1 MAGITIKQL
10 EALVQVADQGRFRK
24 AASILNTT
32 QPNISSR
39 IAVLEQTL
47 DAKLME
53 RNGGSIELTPIGR
66 ELLLKA
72 KRVISS
78 VDDFLVTANNKDLFD
93 GVLRLG
99 VTEMVVHSWLTQFL
113 SSFYAR
119 YPNVQLD
126 LTVDLSANLSTALES
141 NAVDLALQNGPFKTE
156 SSASVKIGSYPW
168 AWVVAP
174 ALLHSNKTQQP
185 FELSAHP
192 ILTHAKETLPVKQLA
207 SHFANQA
214 VRYVPSS
221 SLSACLKM
229 ATDGLGVA
237 CLPEAMI
244 AESLQSQQLRKLEYH
259 WVPDALQF
267 FARYDVDR
275 ANHVVAEA
283 VNLAKEASAIAAQQ
297 QIQAGLA

>member
-10 EALVQVADQGRFRK
+10 EALVQVADHGSFRK
-24 AASILNTT
+24 AATNLNTT

-53 RNGGSIELTPIGR
+53 RNGGTIELTPVGR

-72 KRVISS
+72 RRVIDS
-78 VDDFLVTANNKDLFD
+78 VDDFLVTANKKDLFD

-99 VTEMVVHSWLTQFL
+99 VTEMVVHSWLTPFL
-113 SSFYAR
+113 ASFYAR

-126 LTVDLSANLSTALES
+126 LTVDLSTNLTSALES
-141 NAVDLALQNGPFKTE
+141 NAIDLALQNGPFKSE
-156 SSASVKIGSYPW
+156 SYAAIKIGTYS
-168 AWVVAP
+168 WVWVAAP
-174 ALLHSNKTQQP
+174 ALLDAVKPQS
-185 FELSAHP
+185 FELTSHP
-192 ILTHAKETLPVKQLA
+192 ILTHAKETLSVKQLA
-207 SHFANQA
+207 AHFADQT

-244 AESLQSQQLRKLEYH
+244 DETVQENRLTKLDYQ
-259 WVPDALQF
+259 WVPDAMEF
-267 FARYDVDR
+267 FARYNLER
-275 ANHVVAEA
+275 ANHVIEDA
-283 VNLAKEASAIAAQQ
+283 VNLAKEASTIPVQP
-297 QIQAGLA
+297 

>member
-10 EALVQVADQGRFRK
+10 EALVQVADHLSFRK
-24 AASILNTT
+24 AAATLNTT

-47 DAKLME
+47 DVKLME
-53 RNGGSIELTPIGR
+53 RNGGSIELTPLGR

-72 KRVISS
+72 RQVTGS
-78 VDDFLVTANNKDLFD
+78 VDDFLVTANKKDLFD

-113 SSFYAR
+113 ASFYAS

-126 LTVDLSANLSTALES
+126 LTVDLSINLSTALES
-141 NAVDLALQNGPFKTE
+141 NAIDLALQNGPFKAE
-156 SSASVKIGSYPW
+156 SYAAVKIGTYPW
-168 AWVVAP
+168 VWVAAP
-174 ALLHSNKTQQP
+174 VLLHAAIPQP
-185 FELSAHP
+185 FKLTAHP
-192 ILTHAKETLPVKQLA
+192 ILTHAKETLSVRQLA
-207 SHFANQA
+207 AHFTEQA

-244 AESLQSQQLRKLEYH
+244 EESVHENRLTKLDYE
-259 WVPDALQF
+259 WVPDAMEF
-267 FARYDVDR
+267 FARYNAERV
-275 ANHVVAEA
+275 NQVVKDA
-283 VNLAKEASAIAAQQ
+283 VNLAKAASTTPAKQQ
-297 QIQAGLA
+297 VQLYQE

>member
-10 EALVQVADQGRFRK
+10 EALVQVADHGSFRK
-24 AASILNTT
+24 AATNLNTT

-47 DAKLME
+47 DAKLMK
-53 RNGGSIELTPIGR
+53 RNSGNIELTPLGA
-66 ELLLKA
+66 ELLVKA
-72 KRVISS
+72 RRVISS
-78 VDDFLVTANNKDLFD
+78 VDEFLVTANKKDLFD
-93 GVLRLG
+93 GILRLG

-126 LTVDLSANLSTALES
+126 LTVDLSTNLTTALES
-141 NAVDLALQNGPFKTE
+141 NAIDLALQNGPFKTE
-156 SSASVKIGSYPW
+156 SSAAIKIGTYR
-168 AWVVAP
+168 WVWVAAP
-174 ALLHSNKTQQP
+174 TLLNANKTEP
-185 FELSAHP
+185 FRLTTHP
-192 ILTHAKETLPVKQLA
+192 ILTHAKETLSVKQLA
-207 SHFANQA
+207 AHFEDQA

-244 AESLQSQQLRKLEYH
+244 DESVNENRLTKLDYQ
-259 WVPDALQF
+259 WVPDSMKF
-267 FARYDVDR
+267 FARYNADR
-275 ANHVVAEA
+275 VNYVVEDA
-283 VNLAKEASAIAAQQ
+283 VNLAKEASATPE
-297 QIQAGLA
+297 LL